1 MVTIAEDMKVVAE
14 KDEAYKVYEACEVD
28 GQEEVSDFTPLTAA
42 EAKALREK
50 HPSISP
56 WWVVA
61 GQIGVGFLVTLI
73 AWGVTGSQ
81 TVGLSAACG
90 ALAVIVPAALFARG
104 VTGQFASVNAGS
116 AVMSFFLWE
125 LVKIL
130 VTVGILLA
138 AQRLVMGLS
147 WPAMLVG
154 LVVTIKVYWIALAFK
169 RKPKP
174 V

>member
-1 MVTIAEDMKVVAE
+1 MVTIAPDAKGEAGGRAE
-14 KDEAYKVYEACEVD
+14 YEAD
-28 GQEEVSDFTPLTAA
+28 SDAASDFLPLTAA
-42 EAKALREK
+42 QAKALREK

-61 GQIGVGFLVTLI
+61 AQIVVGVLVSLI
-73 AWGVTGSQ
+73 SWGITGRQ

-90 ALAVIVPAALFARG
+90 ALAVIIPAALFARG
-104 VTGQFASVNAGS
+104 VTGQFASVSAGS

-138 AQRLVMGLS
+138 AQRLVIGLS

-154 LVVTIKVYWIALAFK
+154 LVVTIKVYWVALGFK
-169 RKPKP
+169 RKPRP

>member
-1 MVTIAEDMKVVAE
+1 MVTIAPDTKGKAEEDE
-14 KDEAYKVYEACEVD
+14 
-28 GQEEVSDFTPLTAA
+28 GSDFTPLTAA

-61 GQIGVGFLVTLI
+61 GQVVVGLVVTLI

-90 ALAVIVPAALFARG
+90 ALAVIIPAALFARG

-138 AQRLVMGLS
+138 AQRLVIGLN

-154 LVVTIKVYWIALAFK
+154 LVVTMKVYWIALAFK
-169 RKPKP
+169 RKPRP

>member
-1 MVTIAEDMKVVAE
+1 MVTIAPDTKAEED
-14 KDEAYKVYEACEVD
+14 
-28 GQEEVSDFTPLTAA
+28 EVSDFTPLTAA
-42 EAKALREK
+42 EARALREK
-50 HPSISP
+50 NPSISP

-61 GQIGVGFLVTLI
+61 GQLAVGVLVALI
-73 AWGVTGSQ
+73 AWAVTGSQ

-90 ALAVIVPAALFARG
+90 ALAVIFPAALFARG
-104 VTGQFASVNAGS
+104 VTGKFASVNAGS

-138 AQRLVMGLS
+138 AQRLVIGLS

-154 LVVTIKVYWIALAFK
+154 LVVTIKVYWVALAFK
-169 RKPKP
+169 RKPRP

>member
-1 MVTIAEDMKVVAE
+1 MVTIAPDTKAEED
-14 KDEAYKVYEACEVD
+14 
-28 GQEEVSDFTPLTAA
+28 EVSDFTPLTAA
-42 EAKALREK
+42 EARALRK
-50 HPSISP
+50 KNPSISP

-61 GQIGVGFLVTLI
+61 GQLAVGVLVALI
-73 AWGVTGSQ
+73 AWAVTGSQ

-90 ALAVIVPAALFARG
+90 ALAVIIPAALFARG
-104 VTGQFASVNAGS
+104 VTGKFASVNAGS

-138 AQRLVMGLS
+138 AQRLVIGLS

-154 LVVTIKVYWIALAFK
+154 LVVTIKVYWVALAFK
-169 RKPKP
+169 RQPRP

>member
-1 MVTIAEDMKVVAE
+1 MVTIAPDSKGEAD
-14 KDEAYKVYEACEVD
+14 KDEA
-28 GQEEVSDFTPLTAA
+28 SDFTPLTAA
-42 EAKALREK
+42 EAKTLREK
-50 HPSISP
+50 HPYISP

-61 GQIGVGFLVTLI
+61 GQSVVGVVVALI
-73 AWGVTGSQ
+73 AWGVTGSH
-81 TVGLSAACG
+81 TIGLSAACG

-104 VTGQFASVNAGS
+104 VTGQFASVSAGS
-116 AVMSFFLWE
+116 AVLGFFLWE

-130 VTVGILLA
+130 VTVGMLLA
-138 AQRLVMGLS
+138 AQRLVMGLN

-154 LVVTIKVYWIALAFK
+154 LVVTIKVYWVALAFK

>member
-1 MVTIAEDMKVVAE
+1 MVTIAPDTKAEED
-14 KDEAYKVYEACEVD
+14 
-28 GQEEVSDFTPLTAA
+28 EVSDFTPLTAA
-42 EAKALREK
+42 EARALREK
-50 HPSISP
+50 NPSIYP

-61 GQIGVGFLVTLI
+61 GQLAVGVLVALI
-73 AWGVTGSQ
+73 AWAVTGSQ

-90 ALAVIVPAALFARG
+90 ALAVIIPAALFARG
-104 VTGQFASVNAGS
+104 VTGKFASVNAGS

-138 AQRLVMGLS
+138 AQRLVIGLS

-154 LVVTIKVYWIALAFK
+154 LVVTVKVYWVALAFK
-169 RKPKP
+169 RKPRP